1 MKQGPDWSQQRLF
14 TVSSLLG
21 TNKGC
26 GLFTDSPMVDNKR
39 AVRFSCFFFFLN
51 FLFYFI
57 SAEQVAKRVAVP
69 RPLLPA
75 PRPPT
80 TAIRLVL
87 PEQLSVIKKST
98 VGPVVNATVPE
109 G

>member
-21 TNKGC
+21 ANKGC

-39 AVRFSCFFFFLN
+39 AVRFSCFFKKI
-51 FLFYFI
+51 LFYFI